1 MSLELTVKQ
10 KAVLQFIVETQDE
23 NGFGPTIREIAN
35 RFDFAALKGATNHLD
50 ALSTK
55 GYIKR
60 TKNGRSITAAS
71 FAGTTMKIPELGQ
84 IAAGFPITAI
94 QNVERYWP
102 IPYADVRN
110 IENAFLLRVKGDSM
124 IGALIKD
131 GDLVLIRPQ
140 KEANNGE
147 IVAVRLGEEA
157 TLKRFH
163 RGNDGKI
170 SLRAENPQYSPIVV
184 EQEDSEI
191 IGKMVKLYRDT

>member
-1 MSLELTVKQ
+1 MSIELTVKQ
-10 KAVLQFIVETQDE
+10 KAVLQFIVDTQDE
-23 NGFGPTIREIAN
+23 NGFGPTIREIAD

-71 FAGTTMKIPELGQ
+71 FAGTTMKIPIVGQ
-84 IAAGFPITAI
+84 IAAGIPITAN
-94 QNVERYWP
+94 QNVERYLP
-102 IPYADVRN
+102 IPYADVKN

-124 IGALIKD
+124 VGALIGD
-131 GDLVLIRPQ
+131 GDIVLIRPQ

-163 RGNDGKI
+163 RGNDGKV
-170 SLRAENPQYSPIVV
+170 SLRAENPNYSPIKVA
-184 EQEDSEI
+184 QEDSEI
-191 IGKMVKLYRDT
+191 IGKMVRLYREL